1 MTSPGGLLDF
11 FTLEASDYVEQ
22 MDGLLAKAAGS
33 GPDAEALLRNAR
45 ALRGSS
51 TMAKL
56 PAIADLASA
65 MERISRGLMDG
76 AVAWDPALGGAMTAA
91 VDDLKILVRAVRSW
105 TPSENQ
111 RAATRSAELARYAP
125 RRTAAPASPAATSG
139 TTFFSAEA
147 SNIAAG
153 LELLIARP
161 DDRDAAANVLRRVRA
176 LRGVAGIKDVGPL
189 SEVMESAE
197 LVMKPLELGHGGVS
211 PQGMEVLKSGSEL
224 LRKLSAALRSGGPSD
239 EPSTERDRFRTA
251 VETFRGGS
259 AADERIVP
267 ISQLFY
273 DDGGQKVVSAAPHPP
288 TTPAER
294 FRLEMVSQ
302 GEHLQRLVADGRD
315 AKDDVARDRVRRELT
330 KALGALRAG
339 AESFGESEVATLIA
353 GHADAVEKLDYLS
366 LNSLDAL
373 ASVIAKPGAHGERL
387 SARLVELKAGQ
398 SLDAG
403 IGAALVGNAPALAS
417 PLTPSR
423 APTPIIN
430 PAIPRPAAPRSS
442 APIQTPVRVP
452 AGLVVA
458 QTPRSGN
465 DLMAALDQS
474 ITGFEQLA
482 EQPLS
487 APVPLDIP
495 IVPIDVLLY
504 RGRAAIERAIEIRE
518 EVRRAGGPPPREAL
532 DELFD
537 LLDLALA
544 E

>member
-11 FTLEASDYVEQ
+11 FTLEASEYVEQ

-45 ALRGSS
+45 GLRGSS

-56 PAIADLASA
+56 PAIADLATA
-65 MERISRGLMDG
+65 MERISRGLLQG
-76 AVAWDPALGGAMTAA
+76 ALAWDAALSGAMVAA
-91 VDDLKILVRAVRSW
+91 VDDLKILVRAVRNW

-125 RRTAAPASPAATSG
+125 QRAAVPASPAVASG

-176 LRGVAGIKDVGPL
+176 LRGVAGIKDIGQL

-197 LVMKPLELGHGGVS
+197 LVMKPLELGRGGIAG
-211 PQGMEVLKSGSEL
+211 QGMEVLRSGAEL
-224 LRKLSAALRSGGPSD
+224 LRKLSAALRSGAAPD
-239 EPSTERDRFRTA
+239 EPSVERDRFRSA
-251 VETFRGGS
+251 VEAFHGGS

-267 ISQLFY
+267 ISELFY
-273 DDGGQKVVSAAPHPP
+273 EDGGPTIVSAAPHPP

-302 GEHLQRLVADGRD
+302 GEHLRRLVADGRD
-315 AKDDVARDRVRRELT
+315 AKDEAARDRVRRELT
-330 KALGALRAG
+330 HALDALHAAAR
-339 AESFGESEVATLIA
+339 SFGETEIAALISA
-353 GHADAVEKLDYLS
+353 HSDAVEKLDYLG
-366 LNSLDAL
+366 LNSLEAL
-373 ASVIAKPGAHGERL
+373 ASVIAHPGAQGERL
-387 SARLVELKAGQ
+387 AARLAELRSGEA
-398 SLDAG
+398 LDTG
-403 IGAALVGNAPALAS
+403 IGAAMMGSAP
-417 PLTPSR
+417 TPSS
-423 APTPIIN
+423 APTPIVN
-430 PAIPRPAAPRSS
+430 PAVPRPSARPAAPPPAQPA
-442 APIQTPVRVP
+442 AP
-452 AGLVVA
+452 
-458 QTPRSGN
+458 PRSGD
-465 DLMAALDQS
+465 DLVAALDRS
-474 ITGFEQLA
+474 ITGFAQLA

-487 APVPLDIP
+487 TPVPLDIP
-495 IVPIDVLLY
+495 IVPIDALLY
-504 RGRAAIERAIEIRE
+504 RGRAAIERAIVIRE
-518 EVRRAGGPPPREAL
+518 EVRRAGGSPPREAL